1 VTQSLF
7 SFFLSLHLLH
17 CDISRNNL
25 GMKVS
30 CRVEGGYIYF
40 DSSVLWAGQ
49 VRKYSLEVGSHG
61 VEVPPLIDFFVDL
74 I

>member
-1 VTQSLF
+1 MTQSLF
-7 SFFLSLHLLH
+7 SFFLSLYLLH

-40 DSSVLWAGQ
+40 NSSVLWARQ
-49 VRKYSLEVGSHG
+49 VRKYSLEVSSYGMK
-61 VEVPPLIDFFVDL
+61 VIPLINFFVDL